1 MCACVPHWFLQLT
14 SGAGV
19 PANCVAFTHV
29 TMEGDNYITV
39 RETGQSGQNNVVI
52 VDMSNPAQPMRR
64 QISADSAIM
73 CPTAKILALK
83 AAQQNNTDSLQVFNL
98 DTKAK
103 VKAHALQEKVEFW
116 KWVTPSIIG
125 LVTSSAVYHWNME
138 DSNQPEKVFDRVQS
152 LAGNQIIN
160 YRLSMDRK
168 WGVLIGLT
176 QPPSGSSIVKGNM
189 QLFSFEQN
197 RSQSLE
203 AHAAGFGIAHID
215 GRDDP
220 AQVIA
225 FCSRGMNTSTGS
237 VEGKVYMV
245 EIGAPQNKPQFQR
258 KQHDL
263 FFPQGHEND
272 FPVSL
277 QISERFGLVYII
289 SKMGLLFVY
298 DMHTATP
305 VYRSRISQDNV
316 FLCCSNTKSS
326 GFYAIN
332 RKGSVIDVGLN
343 EQTFVSFVAEHLKN
357 VDLALNVAKRGDL
370 PGADNL
376 IKPKFEQVF
385 ETGDY
390 KQAAELAAASPK
402 GALRTK
408 ETMSRFQMV
417 PTPQGQTQPLLQYFG
432 ACLQK
437 GKLYSFEAIELAK
450 LVLSQ
455 NRKHLLDNWV
465 RDDKLEASEE
475 LGDLLS
481 QQAGDED
488 LALQIYERAGASQKV
503 VSGYAIKGEFE
514 KMTEYCQRTGY
525 QPKYLELLQT
535 ALMRDPEGAKNLAI
549 QIANMDPPP
558 VDLNTLANEFF
569 QRHQIK
575 EATSFLLDALK
586 EDKEEHAHLQTKV
599 LEVNLTMFPNVA
611 DAILSNEMF
620 SHYDRPKI
628 AQLCEKAGLFMR
640 ALQHY
645 TDLAD
650 IKRVIVNAPLMD
662 QQGVVDF
669 FGTLSREDALECL
682 HELMRVAPQQTV
694 QIVVQVAKEYVQQL
708 GADSIMELFEKYGSM
723 YGLFLFLQSYIHL
736 SDDSN
741 VHFKYIEAATKTNHI
756 NEVERVTREDEAF
769 DPQAVKVFLMEARLP
784 DARPLMNVCDRFG
797 YAYELTTYLFKNGL
811 TRYIEAYVQKVNPGK
826 APTVVGALIDS
837 DCSED
842 FVKNLINSVRS
853 LLPVGELTAEVQ
865 KRNKLKILNH
875 FLENLV
881 SEGSTDTHV
890 HDALAKIVID
900 SNQNPEHFLKTNE
913 YYDSKEVG
921 KYCEKRDPNLAFIAY
936 QRGECDEE
944 LVHMTNKQSLFKQQ
958 ARYVVERMDHDL
970 WNLVLSEEN
979 QYRRQLIDQVVST
992 ALPESNNPEQV
1003 SVAVK
1008 AFMNN
1013 ELPTE
1018 LIELLE
1024 KIVLQRNSSFSSNPN
1039 LQNLL
1044 ILTAVKADH
1053 TRVMDYVQ
1061 RLDKFDGPAVADV
1074 ALDKELYEE
1083 ALAIYKKFNDYT
1095 KAVRVLIDNIGSLER
1110 AVELAT
1116 KVEEQEVWGVVAKA
1130 QLDAGQIS
1138 EAIES
1143 YLKADDH
1150 RNYVE
1155 VSDAALEEGCFEKL
1169 VKFLYMVRKRVREQ
1183 RVDSDLMYS
1192 LARINNLSELEQLL
1206 HAPNTADIRGL
1217 GDRCFKESLY
1227 EAAKTLY
1234 QSVNAFGPLATTLVR
1249 LHQFNNAVDACRKAN
1264 DTDTWKMV
1272 CFACIE
1278 EKEFKLAQLC
1288 AHNIIVQADEL
1299 EEVSQFYQERGH
1311 FDELLAMMEAALG
1324 LERTHMGIFTEL
1336 AILYAKFR
1344 PERLADHLNTFMN
1357 RVNIPRVIEVARE
1370 NALWKEL
1377 VQLHKAYDEFD
1388 HATQVMMEHP
1398 FAFDH
1403 PQFKDTIVRVASM
1416 DLYYRAVKFYFQ
1428 EHPSLVNDLLTV
1440 LTPRVDHARVVN
1452 TARKEG
1458 MLWIL
1463 KPYLVSVQKANVLE
1477 VNEALNELLVE
1488 EEDHEGLRQSIDM
1501 HDNFDHMDLALK
1513 CEKHDLLEFR
1523 RIASYIYKQNKRWR
1537 QSVSLSK
1544 RDKLYKDAMITT
1556 SHSGDTELAE
1566 ELLDFFVEQQ
1576 LKECFAACLYTCYK
1590 LVKPDV
1596 AMEKAWMAGM
1606 MDFAMPFM
1614 LQTLRDYS
1622 DTVDSLARDRDE
1634 AKHQAEQEKKEAE
1647 QQQFQQSTVPQ
1658 YLALPPTAP
1667 QQDGY
1672 MPQQLAGQQ
1681 QYAGFQQPQYGTF

>member
-1 MCACVPHWFLQLT
+1 M
-14 SGAGV
+14 

-29 TMEGDNYITV
+29 TMEGANYITV

-52 VDMSNPAQPMRR
+52 VDMANPTSPMRR

-73 CPTAKILALK
+73 CPSSMTLALK
-83 AAQQNNTDSLQVFNL
+83 AAQQNNCDSLQVFNL

-103 VKAHALQEKVEFW
+103 VKTHTMQEKVEFW

-125 LVTSSAVYHWNME
+125 LVTSSAVYHWSMDN
-138 DSNQPEKVFDRVQS
+138 SNEPSKMFDRAQS

-160 YRLSMDRK
+160 YRLSMDSN

-176 QPPSGSSIVKGNM
+176 QPPSGTSIVKGNM

-197 RSQSLE
+197 RSQSLD
-203 AHAAGFGIAHID
+203 AHAAGFANATID
-215 GRDDP
+215 GRNDS
-220 AQVIA
+220 AQVIS
-225 FCSRGMNTSTGS
+225 FCSRGMNQNSGQVESKMHIVELGS
-237 VEGKVYMV
+237 S
-245 EIGAPQNKPQFQR
+245 QNKPGFQK

-272 FPVSL
+272 FPISL

-305 VYRSRISQDNV
+305 IYRSRISQDSV
-316 FLCCSNTKSS
+316 FLCCSNAQTG

-332 RKGSVIDVGLN
+332 RKGSVMDVGLN
-343 EQTFVSFVAEHLKN
+343 EQAFVPFIANQLQN
-357 VDLALNVAKRGDL
+357 VDLALNIAKRGDL
-370 PGADNL
+370 PGADEL
-376 IKPKFEQVF
+376 IKPKFEQIF
-385 ETGDY
+385 QTGDY
-390 KQAAELAAASPK
+390 KQAAELAASSPK
-402 GALRTK
+402 GSLRTK
-408 ETMSRFQMV
+408 ETMSKFQMV
-417 PTPQGQTQPLLQYFG
+417 PTPEGQTSPLLQYFG

-437 GKLYSFEAIELAK
+437 GRLFSFEAIELAK

-465 RDDKLEASEE
+465 KDDKLEPSEE
-475 LGDLLS
+475 LGDLIA
-481 QQAGDED
+481 QQAGDDD
-488 LALQIYERAGASQKV
+488 LALQIYERANVSQKV
-503 VSGYAIKGEFE
+503 VSGYAVKGEFD
-514 KMTEYCQRTGY
+514 KMTEFLQRTGY
-525 QPKYLELLQT
+525 QPKYLELLQM
-535 ALMRDPEGAKNLAI
+535 ALMKDPEGAVKLATH
-549 QIANMDPPP
+549 IANMDPPP

-586 EDKEEHAHLQTKV
+586 DDKEEHAHLQTKV

-650 IKRVIVNAPLMD
+650 IKRVIVNAPAMD
-662 QQGVVDF
+662 PQGVVDF

-682 HELMRVAPQQTV
+682 YELMRVAPQNNV
-694 QIVVQVAKEYVQQL
+694 QIVVQVTKEYTQQL
-708 GADSIMELFEKYGSM
+708 GADSIMELFEKFSSM
-723 YGLFLFLQSYIHL
+723 YGLFLYLQMYINHTE
-736 SDDSN
+736 DQN
-741 VHFKYIEAATKTNHI
+741 VHFKYIEAATKTNQI
-756 NEVERVTREDEAF
+756 SEVERFTRESSSF
-769 DPQAVKVFLMEARLP
+769 DPQAAKVFLMEARLP

-797 YAYELTTYLFKNGL
+797 YAYDLTTYLHKNGL
-811 TRYIEAYVQKVNPGK
+811 MRYIEAYVQKVNPGN
-826 APTVVGALIDS
+826 APVVVGALLDTE
-837 DCSED
+837 CSED

-853 LLPVGELTAEVQ
+853 LLPVDELTTEVE

-881 SEGSTDTHV
+881 SEGSTNAHV
-890 HDALAKIVID
+890 HNALAKIVID
-900 SNQNPEHFLKTNE
+900 SNNNPEHFLKTNE

-921 KYCEKRDPNLAFIAY
+921 KFCEKRDPTLAFIAY
-936 QRGECDEE
+936 KRGECDEE
-944 LVHMTNKQSLFKQQ
+944 LVHMTNKNSLFKQQ
-958 ARYVVERMDHDL
+958 ARYVVERMNHDL

-979 QYRRQLIDQVVST
+979 KHRRQLIDQVVST

-1013 ELPTE
+1013 ELPSE

-1024 KIVLQRNSSFSSNPN
+1024 KIVLQNSSFSANPN

-1061 RLDKFDGPAVADV
+1061 RLDSFDGPAVADV

-1083 ALAIYKKFNDYT
+1083 ALAIYKKFKDHVKT
-1095 KAVRVLIDNIGSLER
+1095 VRVLIDNIGDLER
-1110 AVELAT
+1110 ALEMAK
-1116 KVEEQEVWGVVAKA
+1116 KVDERDVWGVIAKA

-1138 EAIES
+1138 ECIES

-1150 RNYVE
+1150 TNYAE
-1155 VSDAALEEGCFEKL
+1155 VSDAALDEGCFEKL

-1183 RVDSDLMYS
+1183 RVDSDLLYS

-1206 HAPNTADIRGL
+1206 HSPNIADVRSL
-1217 GDRCFKESLY
+1217 GDRCFRESLY

-1234 QSVNAFGPLATTLVR
+1234 QSISAFGPLATTLVR
-1249 LHQFNNAVDACRKAN
+1249 LHQFNNAVEACRKAN
-1264 DTDTWKMV
+1264 DTETWKEV
-1272 CFACIE
+1272 CFACVE

-1288 AHNIIVQADEL
+1288 AHHIIVQADEL
-1299 EEVSQFYQERGH
+1299 DEVSQFYQERGH
-1311 FDELLAMMEAALG
+1311 FDELLSMMEAALG

-1344 PERLADHLNTFMN
+1344 PERFADHLNTFMN
-1357 RVNIPRVIEVARE
+1357 RINIPRVIEVAQE

-1388 HATQVMMEHP
+1388 HASHVMMEHP
-1398 FAFDH
+1398 FAFEH
-1403 PQFKDTIVRVASM
+1403 PQFKDTIVRVSNM
-1416 DLYYRAVKFYFQ
+1416 DLYYKAVKFYIY

-1440 LTPRVDHARVVN
+1440 LTPRVDHARIVS
-1452 TARKEG
+1452 TARKQG
-1458 MLWIL
+1458 MLWL
-1463 KPYLVSVQKANVLE
+1463 VKPYLVSVQKSNIVE

-1488 EEDHEGLRQSIDM
+1488 EEDHDGLRQSIDM
-1501 HDNFDHMDLALK
+1501 HDNFDHVDLAQK
-1513 CEKHDLLEFR
+1513 CEKAELLEFR

-1537 QSVSLSK
+1537 QSVALSK

-1556 SHSGDTELAE
+1556 AESGDEELAE
-1566 ELLDFFVEQQ
+1566 ELLDFFVQQ
-1576 LKECFAACLYTCYK
+1576 HLKECFAACLYTCYK

-1606 MDFAMPFM
+1606 MDFVMPFM
-1614 LQTLRDYS
+1614 LQTMRDYS
-1622 DTVDSLARDRDE
+1622 ETVDSLRRDRDE
-1634 AKHQAEQEKKEAE
+1634 AKQQAEQEKKEAE
-1647 QQQFQQSTVPQ
+1647 RQQFQQMNVPQ
-1658 YLALPPTAP
+1658 YLALPPTA

-1672 MPQQLAGQQ
+1672 MPPQFANQGFAQQQ
-1681 QYAGFQQPQYGTF
+1681 QYGGFYG